1 MYLENGND
9 GNIGNPDKHPFL
21 TIEHALTQVS
31 AGDTVHVMPGV
42 YEEVFPSV
50 IPTGVTLRGH
60 SMRTTTIQS
69 IV

>member
-1 MYLENGND
+1 MATL
-9 GNIGNPDKHPFL
+9 FL

-31 AGDTVHVMPGV
+31 AGDTVHVMPWV
-42 YEEVFPSV
+42 YTKKYFV
-50 IPTGVTLRGH
+50 IPTGVIMVF